1 MTDEMKK
8 GIWEYMTTL
17 DQKGKDFVYE
27 SIRNMNIQ
35 GSCIEEKIQ
44 MLLIIWDD
52 H

>member
-1 MTDEMKK
+1 MTDASKK
-8 GIWEYMTTL
+8 GIRAYMSTL
-17 DQKGKDFVYE
+17 DQEGKDFVYE

-44 MLLIIWDD
+44 MLLHMWDD